1 MREWA
6 WLKSPKTALKP
17 NKTKKNETVSK
28 IESSLDKLFAK
39 LVQIK
44 DVGIARLCALWKK
57 YSPQANRYISQ
68 LKKIDYATAKAFVIR
83 FRWRILLVLIVLYAG
98 SKTYDYFFPASGKSG
113 GPITVSTIVVE
124 KKDIPLIMEASG
136 TIVSASI
143 VDIRPMVTNTVAK
156 IEIKDGQEIKAG
168 DLLFVLDDRNDKAN
182 YEKLKALADDAQ
194 KQYLRAKEL
203 VAKNFISKAG
213 LETTLA
219 NAKSAQAAA
228 RAAEVQLSFDYIRSP
243 IDGRAGI
250 INVFPG
256 SLVQA
261 SNVVTTATSSTA
273 TSSVGSMVTITQLNP
288 INVQFV
294 IPEKDIPIMLEN
306 QLDGDAMSVKVTVG
320 ESGKKTYEG
329 KVLVIDN
336 QVDPSIAAVR
346 VKAQIPN
353 DSKTLLP
360 GQFAR
365 VSLVASTLKDALAIP
380 SQAVVINPRGKL
392 VYVVDKDGK
401 AESKPVKVVYEYQG
415 SSIVTGIEAGDRVV
429 VEGKQNLRPGSKVL
443 EAKSTP
449 ASAPNS
455 APAATPAPTTAPATP
470 STTDKKWRSPNYVF
484 GVQ

>member
-1 MREWA
+1 
-6 WLKSPKTALKP
+6 
-17 NKTKKNETVSK
+17 VSK
-28 IESSLDKLFAK
+28 IESSLDKAVAK
-39 LVQIK
+39 LVQYKNIGK
-44 DVGIARLCALWKK
+44 ARLCTLWQKF
-57 YSPQANRYISQ
+57 SPLFGR
-68 LKKIDYATAKAFVIR
+68 LKQINYVTVKSFVVK
-83 FRWRILLVLIVLYAG
+83 FKWRILLVLIILYAG
-98 SKTYDYFFPASGKSG
+98 SKAYDYFFPAPEKAG
-113 GPITVSTIVVE
+113 GPVTITSVVVE
-124 KKDIPLIMEASG
+124 KKDIPLIIEATG
-136 TIVSASI
+136 TIVSNSI

-156 IEIKDGQEIKAG
+156 IEVKDGQEVKAG
-168 DLLFVLDDRNDKAN
+168 DLLFTLDDRNDKAN

-213 LETTLA
+213 LETSLA

-228 RAAEVQLSFDYIRSP
+228 RSAEVQLSFDYIKSP

-250 INVFPG
+250 VNVFPG

-261 SNVVTTATSSTA
+261 SNVVSTATNSTA

-306 QLDGDAMSVKVTVG
+306 QLDGEAMTVKVVVG
-320 ESGKKTYEG
+320 DTGKKTYEG

-353 DSKTLLP
+353 NDKTLLP

-365 VSLVASTLKDALAIP
+365 VSLVANTLKDALAIP
-380 SQAVVINPRGKL
+380 SQAVIINARGKM

-401 AESKPVKVVYEYQG
+401 AVSKPIKVVYEYLG
-415 SSIVTGIEAGDRVV
+415 STVVTGIEPGDRVV
-429 VEGKQNLRPGSKVL
+429 VEGKQNLRPGSKVR
-443 EAKSTP
+443 ESK
-449 ASAPNS
+449 N
-455 APAATPAPTTAPATP
+455 ATPAAGANPSASAPATP
-470 STTDKKWRSPNYVF
+470 TAPEKK
-484 GVQ
+484 

>member
-1 MREWA
+1 M
-6 WLKSPKTALKP
+6 
-17 NKTKKNETVSK
+17 SK
-28 IESSLDKLFAK
+28 IESSLDKALAK
-39 LVQIK
+39 LVQYK
-44 DVGIARLCALWKK
+44 NSGKARLCSLWQKCL
-57 YSPQANRYISQ
+57 PQLGKVKR
-68 LKKIDYATAKAFVIR
+68 LDYPTIKSFVVK
-83 FRWRILLVLIVLYAG
+83 FKWRILLVLIVLYAAN
-98 SKTYDYFFPASGKSG
+98 KTYDYFFPASEKAG
-113 GPITVSTIVVE
+113 GPITITSVVVE
-124 KKDIPLIMEASG
+124 KKDVPLIIEATG
-136 TIVSASI
+136 TIVSNSI

-156 IEIKDGQEIKAG
+156 IEVKDGQEVKAG
-168 DLLFVLDDRNDKAN
+168 DLLFTLDDRNDKAN

-228 RAAEVQLSFDYIRSP
+228 RAAEVQLSFDYIKSP

-250 INVFPG
+250 VNVFPG

-261 SNVVTTATSSTA
+261 SNIVSTATSSTA

-306 QLDGDAMSVKVTVG
+306 QLDGEAMTVKVAVG
-320 ESGKKTYEG
+320 DSGKKTYEG

-353 DSKTLLP
+353 DDKTLLP

-365 VSLVASTLKDALAIP
+365 VSLVANTLKDALAIP
-380 SQAVVINPRGKL
+380 SQAVVINARGKM
-392 VYVVDKDGK
+392 VYIVDKDGK
-401 AESKPVKVVYEYQG
+401 AVSKPIKVIYEYQG
-415 SSIVTGIEAGDRVV
+415 SSVVTGIESGDRVV
-429 VEGKQNLRPGSKVL
+429 VEGKQNLRPGSKVR
-443 EAKSTP
+443 EAKDQTSP
-449 ASAPNS
+449 VSAS
-455 APAATPAPTTAPATP
+455 PATP
-470 STTDKKWRSPNYVF
+470 PASEKK
-484 GVQ
+484 

>member
-1 MREWA
+1 
-6 WLKSPKTALKP
+6 
-17 NKTKKNETVSK
+17 VSK

-44 DVGIARLCALWKK
+44 DMGMARLCPLWKK
-57 YSPQANRYISQ
+57 YSPQLNQYLGQ
-68 LKKIDYATAKAFVIR
+68 VQKLDYATTKAFVIR
-83 FRWRILLVLIVLYAG
+83 FKWRILLVLIVLYAG
-98 SKTYDYFFPASGKSG
+98 SKTYDYFFPATGKAG
-113 GPITVSTIVVE
+113 GPVTISSIVVE
-124 KKDIPLIMEASG
+124 KKDIPLVMEASG

-156 IEIKDGQEIKAG
+156 IEVKDGQEVKAG

-250 INVFPG
+250 VNVFPG

-261 SNVVTTATSSTA
+261 SNVVSTSTNSTA

-294 IPEKDIPIMLEN
+294 IPEKDIPVMLEN

-365 VSLVASTLKDALAIP
+365 VSLIASTLKDALAIP

-401 AESKPVKVVYEYQG
+401 AVSKPVKVVYEYQG
-415 SSIVTGIEAGDRVV
+415 SSVVTGIEAGDRVV

-443 EAKSTP
+443 EAKSAP
-449 ASAPNS
+449 ASAPS
-455 APAATPAPTTAPATP
+455 ASPAPTTPAAAAPSATP
-470 STTDKKWRSPNYVF
+470 STTDKK
-484 GVQ
+484 